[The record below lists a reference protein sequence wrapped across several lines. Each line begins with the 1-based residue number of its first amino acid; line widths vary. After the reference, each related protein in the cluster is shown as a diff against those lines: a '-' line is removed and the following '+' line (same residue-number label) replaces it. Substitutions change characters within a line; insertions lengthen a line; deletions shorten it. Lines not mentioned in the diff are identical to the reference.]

1 MRWVATVRYTILCG
15 ARLMRTGRRDV
26 CFGLFLLRFDEG
38 NKCQSHM
45 GGLNMIYRRYGGWL
59 SRARRCLLAGLHRI
73 GAWTQSV
80 PEMWPEGA
88 GAPTRGCGA
97 QVANRNRW
105 LCRWW
110 TGGTAHHVS
119 SCGLSVGSSFPATG
133 AIPSTPL
140 ASPTLT
146 TLISTPS
153 VLIFSLFVSSKFV
166 SSKLS

>member
-1 MRWVATVRYTILCG
+1 VAGDPTRRQQMTWPLGEMGGDKMGGDDMRYTILCG

-88 GAPTRGCGA
+88 GAPTRGCGV

-119 SCGLSVGSSFPATG
+119 SCDPPFPRQARSLRRHLPLP
-133 AIPSTPL
+133 PSPH
-140 ASPTLT
+140 
-146 TLISTPS
+146 
-153 VLIFSLFVSSKFV
+153 
-166 SSKLS
+166 